1 MGKSYRQKSRWKTS
15 KMCQDKSKQM
25 KSLLGIKE
33 QLGVELTASLCGHL
47 RGLKERCSILNTRLL
62 FSTGGKIQ
70 PGSMQDVTNTSPR
83 GTPRDKMITAAEMCH
98 RWVNDQSGQE
108 SQLGTDNTGA
118 RSCEVRAGNSPSI
131 SECL

>member
-47 RGLKERCSILNTRLL
+47 RGGVKGAL
-62 FSTGGKIQ
+62 FHPKHKTF
-70 PGSMQDVTNTSPR
+70 V
-83 GTPRDKMITAAEMCH
+83 
-98 RWVNDQSGQE
+98 
-108 SQLGTDNTGA
+108 
-118 RSCEVRAGNSPSI
+118 
-131 SECL
+131 